1 MFETAQHLI
10 INRCVGVRR
19 CIKECTTDVQ
29 TALLTTMAT
38 TTQHQD
44 HALLFLSNHS
54 LAEAEHF
61 GLNINKQTLSHDP
74 SATITAS
81 GDKVVVEYS
90 VPDSDAKRIFTSQ
103 PPYSFYTC
111 TYLNPS
117 DPIALY

>member
-1 MFETAQHLI
+1 MFEIVQHLI
-10 INRCVGVRR
+10 INRCVGVSQ
-19 CIKECTTDVQ
+19 CIKECTADAQ
-29 TALLTTMAT
+29 IAPLTTMAT

-54 LAEAEHF
+54 LEEAAHF

-74 SATITAS
+74 SATITVS

-90 VPDSDAKRIFTSQ
+90 VPDSDAKRVFTSQ

-111 TYLNPS
+111 TF
-117 DPIALY
+117 